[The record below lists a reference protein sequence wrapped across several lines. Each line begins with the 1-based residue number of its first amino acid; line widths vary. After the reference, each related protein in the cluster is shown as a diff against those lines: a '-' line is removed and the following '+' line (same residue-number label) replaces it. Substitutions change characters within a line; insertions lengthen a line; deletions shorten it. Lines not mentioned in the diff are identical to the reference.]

1 MLGLLSA
8 GFPRKTL
15 ALSAAVA
22 VLATL
27 LITAPMPERLP
38 IVERVPVI
46 GELITESADA
56 HTVQNCTT
64 QWRTRWVRN
73 SDGSYSSVSY
83 PYRSCVNVPHAH
95 PTTSSN
101 QLRNFFVGLGCLALG
116 GLTRGRAGAACF
128 VGTSPLRFQD

>member
-1 MLGLLSA
+1 MLGLLAA
-8 GFPRKTL
+8 GFPKKSL
-15 ALSAAVA
+15 ALTAAVA

-27 LITAPMPERLP
+27 LIAAPVPERVP
-38 IVERVPVI
+38 IIEKVPVI
-46 GELITESADA
+46 GDLVTDSADA

-73 SDGSYSSVSY
+73 SDGSYSKVSY

-101 QLRNFFVGLGCLALG
+101 ALRNFFVGLGCLALG
-116 GLTRGRAGAACF
+116 AATRGRYGAACF
-128 VGTSPLRFQD
+128 LGSSPLRFQE